1 MRPPLHKTLI
11 PLMGLHTGSLLI
23 AALIHAWLADLVA
36 VVLDMSV
43 QAAYGALMTLL
54 MMITVVRTVLIL
66 LGKDPLV
73 NYIENRLK
81 RDENE

>member
-1 MRPPLHKTLI
+1 MRPPLHKTFI

-23 AALIHAWLADLVA
+23 AALIHVWFADLVA

-73 NYIENRLK
+73 KYIESRLK

>member
-1 MRPPLHKTLI
+1 
-11 PLMGLHTGSLLI
+11 
-23 AALIHAWLADLVA
+23 
-36 VVLDMSV
+36 MSV

-73 NYIENRLK
+73 NYIESRLK